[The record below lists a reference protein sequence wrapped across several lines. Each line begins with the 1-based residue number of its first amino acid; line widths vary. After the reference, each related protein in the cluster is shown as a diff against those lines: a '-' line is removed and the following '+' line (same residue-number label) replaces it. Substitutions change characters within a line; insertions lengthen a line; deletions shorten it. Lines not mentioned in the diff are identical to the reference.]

1 MRKWITVAAA
11 AVLVGMI
18 AQPVAAQMSL
28 GIHAGAVNSKFTGNG
43 INNAKYRL
51 GFMAGAQL
59 GFALHESF
67 GIAIGANYV
76 MAGADS
82 VTFTPGGAGSDI
94 SLSYIDVPLLFVAAI
109 QATPA
114 FKVGPYVGVQAG
126 LKMSCK
132 SGAAGGSLTTCPDDT
147 AKSMVVAIPAGV
159 GFGWAIGESGMI
171 ILDARFNLGVTKAF
185 ETTEAKNQYWQLML
199 RYQFAL
205 GG

>member
-18 AQPVAAQMSL
+18 AQPVAAQMRL

-43 INNAKYRL
+43 INNTKSRL

-59 GFALHESF
+59 GFELHENF

-82 VTFTPGGAGSDI
+82 VTFAPGDPGADI
-94 SLSYIDVPLLFVAAI
+94 SMSYIDVPLTFMGVI

-114 FKVGPYVGVQAG
+114 FRVGPYIGVQAG
-126 LKMSCK
+126 LKMSCS

-147 AKSMVVAIPAGV
+147 AKSLVVAIPAGV
-159 GFGWAIGESGMI
+159 GFGWAVGESGMI
-171 ILDARFNLGVTKAF
+171 VIDARFNLGVTKAF

-199 RYQFAL
+199 RYSFAI